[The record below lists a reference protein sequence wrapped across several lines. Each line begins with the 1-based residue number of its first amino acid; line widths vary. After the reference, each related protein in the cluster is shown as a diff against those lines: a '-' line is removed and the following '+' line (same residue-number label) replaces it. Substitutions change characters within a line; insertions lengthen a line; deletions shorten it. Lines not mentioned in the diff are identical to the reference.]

1 MIDKLKPQ
9 KLDKSSDE
17 RIVPKTSMI
26 DALNAVVDEHN
37 ITAGSDL
44 SDTIGDSNVLKSTR
58 SNTFI
63 PYERWPHPVGDMTP
77 TQGMLRVLG
86 ATTDNRGKVV
96 YMYVWSN
103 IPEEQGVFAY
113 DPYGLLPSHNTTGR
127 IHRVFQSEEFN
138 FDPLGFVTGDVV
150 YINNNSSEF
159 INGQLN
165 GNYTIE
171 NEKDPIL
178 YFTDNNSEPKKLN
191 VYRSLL
197 DNHDLDEGYN
207 LTDYITA
214 CPKLGLHTISFNFQ
228 SDPSRT
234 VSNFTQT
241 KGFQFAYQLI
251 YRDGVESAISPYSD
265 IAFPDVLIQQGA
277 TPIVDHLSNNM
288 CLLQLPQLPED
299 IVNRTEISEIRLLA
313 REGNEGSFLVIDQV
327 STTENYVAESNNVSN
342 TIWDATTYQ
351 YKFYNDRIVTGVDPL
366 EVSKQFDS
374 LPRKAEAQTVV
385 NNRLKYANYLDGF
398 DEVKVDCTTEVL
410 YNGRPADF
418 FAGEIEVRESA
429 REIYGSGDPLG
440 GAVNKTSS
448 YIIDCRG
455 LPGFIVEGTQIRFQ
469 MRISPNFNFHLYD
482 AKNSY
487 HQDCFVGDSKHYDA
501 FSWENNEGE
510 TEDNVDEWIQ
520 TFQNTQRS
528 GAKFLTG
535 CTTGEYDNG
544 TDPRRIASYFGENE
558 GVLNNLRWN
567 VKDYVNI
574 DDQSDFVESQTQFNA
589 AIGTSAANPF
599 IIPSVGMSEQITF
612 SATINVIQT
621 LTGGAQ
627 ELISRAICQAL
638 SGVTDF
644 SETDVWS
651 NFLQVS
657 DVDYSPTST
666 VSIDKTYTAWDSF
679 TDADPR
685 AKLIMGVSGVT
696 NHPIHFKRPGLSP
709 KGYVLLNKG
718 DIEFFLEQDFKN
730 TEESIGSTLDDQE
743 VQLPDG
749 YADEGQN
756 QNNGYAQHEVRLGI
770 KSMKNLAFTSCMRT
784 TGHRFVTQTSSET
797 GNGNFLFDNE
807 SSWFILPDLS
817 QIEGA
822 FSLQDNIVDIPGFSE
837 TSAHFGGQLPD
848 EYQNDIQAILFR
860 KFGQVVTDD
869 LPEHLPYP
877 QCLSLFNN
885 VIETTE
891 QTDEIIGYSSTFEY
905 VNGSYVEVE
914 TPIYGTETVYTY
926 NGNEKMTVSS
936 EDHNDVYYA
945 DILNG
950 QSDYGFRFTCGYLE
964 FLDDENQYGPIEA
977 NGEGYEMGGLEA
989 QPSFGPDGP
998 NTQNSENIRFKFS
1011 LFDGEG
1017 GPGGGKRIPEGPA
1030 SSYGSISYAS
1040 TVRSATYTDQ
1050 QSAGVNF
1057 GDPVGQRM
1065 TGIFWNGRITTGHC
1079 EVPGHPYSLFYM
1091 PGVFGME
1098 GFNGVLVSTS
1108 SEQPPYS
1115 VGSFPLTYG
1124 HHDSPHLSFWNDEGD
1139 LYIPSNPIMAF
1150 NYDNDVYKRE
1160 FKRGNIESYITS
1172 SSFSDDQ
1179 DRSFKTH
1186 AYHSFGIVYYD
1197 ERGRHGFVNPID
1209 PVYVP
1214 GYSDAE
1220 RGVGNKGS
1228 VNILFNLA
1236 QQTNLDPYA
1245 GEYIEDR
1252 FIPPDWATHFK
1263 IVYGL
1268 NTSVSKFTQYSA
1280 GGAYVNQTDNFSDS
1294 SLIYVSLNY
1303 LQESQLSYTSAFGA
1317 RGPEGEIN
1325 MYKFKDGDRV
1335 RIISYS
1341 DTGNQRVY
1349 PQEFVFDV
1357 VDLKIFG
1364 PLDNPL
1370 SDSQVENADKWHQ
1383 GQFLVLRNNP
1393 EIVGFNHAAVQD
1405 GNDLWGDRCVIEIF
1419 SPTKEKDQIIYY
1431 EVPNQSF
1438 VDHQYR
1444 LLNTSLN
1451 ENYGQ
1456 RMNTNPS
1463 IRRDLGTGLPPVH
1476 YPNRLIMTQGDVW
1489 WRPIALNTREFVET
1503 STDLQNVSNAGFLDL
1518 IENPEDGASAD
1529 AYPGEPNFLNFY
1541 VESETASDLIDG
1553 DSSFIGRPN
1562 AYLADATE
1570 ARREATITYSE
1581 FSNPESKKVNFSS
1594 FNAAVVPF
1602 KDLREEFGAINFL
1615 GNDGG
1620 DVIAIQENAVT
1631 IVPAGKNVLADSAG
1645 ADTVVASLN
1654 VLGSERTMAQRAGT
1668 DNNPESVQKIE
1679 GAFYFAHK
1687 GLGQVYK
1694 YTPNGGVSVI
1704 SDKAMKS
1711 YFRDLFD
1718 RALQQSVYTDYRD
1731 IRVVGGHDPITHQY
1745 ILTVLTEPNL
1755 NLQALS
1761 DASIM
1766 DRPDDD
1772 YVTLE
1777 EIIDKF
1783 DGDDDDDSQIT
1794 YIFDPCDWVDNKY
1807 RFTSDGYQDWLNYVN
1822 NNVDLFPDGIGDGYF
1837 FAVINGQTVYV
1848 QISTLIG
1855 DTFLECRIE
1864 DPDDGDDDGGYNGG
1878 YDDDGGYGP
1887 YEPPFPDPESEIWGD
1902 TVPWYEGGYPVRAL
1916 PFLPC
1921 AHLKYTEGHPE
1932 GVYNQAARGEHK
1944 SDLAQSVGYE
1954 YMHPLAIFQDVTYD
1968 PGPRDDNDP
1977 SLQIGTVVSNMDTQ
1991 NPQSFW
1997 APFYNKTSE
2006 DLSCPVVPPITNIIQ
2021 NDDEDHFLYTWI
2033 VFAAYGEVDGYS
2045 GFGGPE
2051 GGSYLGDYLNYF
2063 LPSMDSGGGGM
2074 GGPGGPAVFGGGGGG
2089 PGGGM
2094 GGELEIQ
2101 ENLYTSGG
2109 EYMLKNGDEYIG
2121 DYHLHSAFGAM
2132 VGATHINEPHARLH
2146 PYVPPPPLPPPPPDP
2161 SSETSGCTDPRALN
2175 YDPEAT
2181 KDDGSCV
2188 YKPKP
2193 QRVDSMASPSPVSR
2207 TRSSSY

>member
-17 RIVPKTSMI
+17 RIIPKTSMI

-197 DNHDLDEGYN
+197 DDHDLDEGYN

-214 CPKLGLHTISFNFQ
+214 CPKLGLHTISFEFYA
-228 SDPSRT
+228 DTSRT

-265 IAFPDVLIQQGA
+265 IAFPDVLIQQGS
-277 TPIVDHLSNNM
+277 TPIVDHLANNM

-299 IVNRTEISEIRLLA
+299 MVNRTEISEIRLLA
-313 REGNEGSFLVIDQV
+313 REGNEGSFLVIDQF
-327 STTENYVAESNNVSN
+327 SSTENYVAESNNISN

-410 YNGRPADF
+410 YQGRPADF
-418 FAGEIEVRESA
+418 FSGEIEVRESA

-455 LPGFIVEGTQIRFQ
+455 LPSILPQGTDIKFQ

-482 AKNSY
+482 AKESY
-487 HQDCFVGDSKHYDA
+487 HQDCFMGDSRDYDA
-501 FSWENNEGE
+501 FTWTNSEGE
-510 TEDNVDEWIQ
+510 TENNAAEWSK
-520 TFQNTQRS
+520 TFQTPERS
-528 GAKFLTG
+528 GGLFLGG
-535 CTTGEYDNG
+535 CTTGDNEYGADA
-544 TDPRRIASYFGENE
+544 RRVASYFGDNE
-558 GVLNNLRWN
+558 GVLNNLTWH

-574 DDQSDFVESQTQFNA
+574 DEESDPIESQTKFNA
-589 AIGTSAANPF
+589 ALGTSAGNPF
-599 IIPSVGMSEQITF
+599 IIPSSGMSDQITF
-612 SATINVIQT
+612 SVTINVIQT
-621 LTGGAQ
+621 LSGSAQ
-627 ELISRAICQAL
+627 EQVSRAICQAL
-638 SGVTDF
+638 SGATDF
-644 SETDVWS
+644 SQTDVWS
-651 NFLQVS
+651 SYLQVS
-657 DVDYSPTST
+657 DVNYSPTST
-666 VSIDKTYTAWDSF
+666 ISINKNYAAWDSF

-685 AKLIMGVSGVT
+685 AKLIMGVSGKT
-696 NHPIHFKRPGLSP
+696 NLQGHEIRPGYSP

-730 TEESIGSTLDDQE
+730 TEASIESTLEGQE

-749 YADEGQN
+749 YAEEGNN
-756 QNNGYAQHEVRLGI
+756 QNNGYAQHELRLGI
-770 KSMKNLAFTSCMRT
+770 KSMKKLAFTSCMRT
-784 TGHRFVTQTSSET
+784 TGHRQVTAQPYET
-797 GNGNFLFDNE
+797 GNGNWIFNE
-807 SSWFILPDLS
+807 ESTWFVLPDLS
-817 QIEGA
+817 QVEGT
-822 FSLQDNIVDIPGFSE
+822 FSLQDNILNIPGLAGS
-837 TSAHFGGQLPD
+837 SDNLGGQIQ
-848 EYQNDIQAILFR
+848 EAYGSEFVNNIQAILFR
-860 KFGQVVTDD
+860 KFPDISFYGLDD
-869 LPEHLPYP
+869 NLEKLPYP
-877 QCLSLFNN
+877 QCLSLYDNYDP
-885 VIETTE
+885 V
-891 QTDEIIGYSSTFEY
+891 DEEGDGYELMFIGQDQ
-905 VNGSYVEVE
+905 ND
-914 TPIYGTETVYTY
+914 IYYEGE
-926 NGNEKMTVSS
+926 
-936 EDHNDVYYA
+936 
-945 DILNG
+945 LNA
-950 QSDYGFRFTCGYLE
+950 QADYGFRFTCGYLE

-977 NGEGYEMGGLEA
+977 NGEGYEMGGVEA

-998 NTQNSENIRFKFS
+998 NTQNSQNIRFKFS

-1017 GPGGGKRIPEGPA
+1017 GPGGGKRTPEGAA
-1030 SSYGSISYAS
+1030 SGYGSISYAS
-1040 TVRSATYTDQ
+1040 TIYSSQGIGYK
-1050 QSAGVNF
+1050 
-1057 GDPVGQRM
+1057 M
-1065 TGIFWNGRITTGHC
+1065 TGIFWNGRVTTG
-1079 EVPGHPYSLFYM
+1079 YATRDSYQATFNDYLFYM
-1091 PGVFGME
+1091 PGVFGMDA
-1098 GFNGVLVSTS
+1098 FNPEIS
-1108 SEQPPYS
+1108 SLSINDTNLSANYDE
-1115 VGSFPLTYG
+1115 
-1124 HHDSPHLSFWNDEGD
+1124 SPHLSIFNNEGD
-1139 LYIPSNPIMAF
+1139 IFTYNDNNINSALI
-1150 NYDNDVYKRE
+1150 YDDRIYTRE
-1160 FKRGNIESYITS
+1160 AKRGNIEAYINTQ
-1172 SSFSDDQ
+1172 SFGDNE

-1220 RGVGNKGS
+1220 RGTGNKGR

-1236 QQTNLDPYA
+1236 QQTNLDPYD

-1252 FIPPDWATHFK
+1252 FTPPDWATHFK

-1268 NTSVSKFTQYSA
+1268 NTSVSKFTQYAS

-1341 DTGNQRVY
+1341 DSGNQRIY
-1349 PQEFVFDV
+1349 PQEYVFDV

-1393 EIVGFNHAAVQD
+1393 EIVGFNHASVQD

-1419 SPTKEKDQIIYY
+1419 SPKKQKDQIIYY

-1438 VDHQYR
+1438 VDDQYR
-1444 LLNTSLN
+1444 LLNLELN

-1456 RMNTNPS
+1456 IMTTNPS
-1463 IRRDLGTGLPPVH
+1463 IRRDLGDNLAPVH

-1489 WRPIALNTREFVET
+1489 WRPIALNTRKLVDS
-1503 STDLQNVSNAGFLDL
+1503 STGLQNVSNAGFLDL
-1518 IENPEDGASAD
+1518 IENPEDEAAAD

-1594 FNAAVVPF
+1594 FNAAVAPF

-1645 ADTVVASLN
+1645 SDTVVASLN

-1694 YTPNGGVSVI
+1694 YTPNGGVSII
-1704 SDKAMKS
+1704 SDKGMKS

-1718 RALQQSVYTDYRD
+1718 RALQESVYTDYRD

-1783 DGDDDDDSQIT
+1783 EGEDDDDIRP
-1794 YIFDPCDWVDNKY
+1794 YVFDPCDWVDNKY
-1807 RFTSDGYQDWLNYVN
+1807 RFTSSGYQDWLNYVN
-1822 NNVDLFPDGIGDGYF
+1822 NNVDIFPDGIGDGYF
-1837 FAVINGQTVYV
+1837 FALIDGQELYV
-1848 QISTLIG
+1848 QIASLIG

-1864 DPDDGDDDGGYNGG
+1864 DPDDGDGDDDGGYNGG
-1878 YDDDGGYGP
+1878 YDGDGDDDDDGGYGP
-1887 YEPPFPDPESEIWGD
+1887 PIGPFPDPDDEVWGD

-1921 AHLKYTEGHPE
+1921 AHLKNTEEHPE
-1932 GVYNQAARGEHK
+1932 GIYNHAARGEHK
-1944 SDLAQSVGYE
+1944 NHLANSVGYE
-1954 YMHPLAIFQDVTYD
+1954 YMQPLAIFEDITYDPGEYD

-1997 APFYNKTSE
+1997 APFLNKTSE
-2006 DLSCPVVPPITNIIQ
+2006 DLSCPVVPPITNIFQ
-2021 NDDEDHFLYTWI
+2021 NNEDNIEYTWI
-2033 VFAAYGEVDGYS
+2033 VFAVYGEEYTFDGGY
-2045 GFGGPE
+2045 
-2051 GGSYLGDYLNYF
+2051 YLGDYADY
-2063 LPSMDSGGGGM
+2063 LPGGTFFGGGPGDGM
-2074 GGPGGPAVFGGGGGG
+2074 GGPGGLAAFGGGGGTMFFG
-2089 PGGGM
+2089 GGGM

-2109 EYMLKNGDEYIG
+2109 EYMLRKGDEYIG

-2132 VGATHINEPHARLH
+2132 VGATHINEPHERLF
-2146 PYVPPPPLPPPPPDP
+2146 PYVPPPTLPPPPDP
-2161 SSETSGCTDPRALN
+2161 SSETSGCTDPTALN

-2193 QRVDSMASPSPVSR
+2193 QRVDPMASPSPVSR